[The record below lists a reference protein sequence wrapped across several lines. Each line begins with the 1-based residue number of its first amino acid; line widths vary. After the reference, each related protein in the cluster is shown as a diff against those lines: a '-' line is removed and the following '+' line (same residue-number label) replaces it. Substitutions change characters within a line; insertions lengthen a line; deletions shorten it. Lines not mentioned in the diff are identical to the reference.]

1 MTNIDSITIRV
12 SYIQRGCAIY
22 RHGFDSYKTLANYN
36 WLQPNTICR
45 LTVSNLIT
53 CGGNLIINSI

>member
-22 RHGFDSYKTLANYN
+22 RHGFDLYKTLVNYN
-36 WLQPNTICR
+36 WLQPNH
-45 LTVSNLIT
+45 NLSF
-53 CGGNLIINSI
+53 NSF